1 MTHILHT
8 NIKTKSFANDD
19 YRVYLTRDL
28 TWTVRNV
35 PNERTPLPP
44 ESIWGEGNLVF
55 DPALM
60 ARLSTFVKSTNWAK
74 DSGTMWGSIVQQH
87 QFFLD
92 WMRNGELE
100 KAHEH
105 LNLMHQSP
113 LMIGIS
119 QGSGETEIMQE
130 YQLVRYYRTLR
141 TWDVFLGVMEY
152 CGLIGPQNHEQGA
165 THLAI
170 PIEAFIKNMPTE
182 IVPPRWQGGLWG
194 LKTSRGI
201 FGDRDL
207 MSLYIALRIKEKYS
221 KETRILEIGGG
232 AGYTAYWLHKFG
244 FTNLFMVDIPSVAV
258 CQAYQLAAN
267 IGAENISLPHES
279 REAAVKFI
287 SPEQIPHRIDKFDL
301 VVNCDSM
308 PEMDKESLNTY
319 LDFITTNAR
328 AFYSINQESRGQFNK
343 VDQHVVRSVIKNEY
357 SGRFNRIDRCKFWLR
372 DGYAEEWYITQ
383 NLDKR

>member
-8 NIKTKSFANDD
+8 HIKTENFDEDD
-19 YRVYLTRDL
+19 YRVYLTRDV
-28 TWTVRNV
+28 TWTVRNL
-35 PNERTPLPP
+35 PSERTPIVP
-44 ESIWGEGNLVF
+44 ECTWGEGNLKF
-55 DPALM
+55 DPVLM
-60 ARLSTFVKSTNWAK
+60 ERLSKFIKSTNWSK
-74 DSGTMWGSIVQQH
+74 DPTSMWGNIVKQH

-100 KAHEH
+100 QAHEH

-119 QGSGETEIMQE
+119 QGNGETEIMQA
-130 YQLVRYYRTLR
+130 YPLVRHFRALR

-165 THLAI
+165 TFLAR
-170 PIEAFIKNMPTE
+170 PIEDFLKNLPAE

-207 MSLYIALRIKEKYS
+207 MSLYIALRIREKYP

-232 AGYTAYWLHKFG
+232 AGYTAYWLHKLG
-244 FTNLFMVDIPSVAV
+244 FTNLFMVDIPSVAT

-267 IGAENISLPHES
+267 IGAENISLSHEN
-279 REAAVKFI
+279 RDAAVKFI
-287 SPEQIPHRIDKFDL
+287 SPEQIPHRIDRFDL

-319 LDFITTNAR
+319 LDFICTNAKT
-328 AFYSINQESRGQFNK
+328 FYSINQESRGTHGGR
-343 VDQHVVRSVIKNEY
+343 DQHVVRSVIKDEY
-357 SGRFNRIDRCKFWLR
+357 QGRLHRIDRCKFWLR
-372 DGYAEEWYITQ
+372 DGYAEEWYINPKFT
-383 NLDKR
+383 